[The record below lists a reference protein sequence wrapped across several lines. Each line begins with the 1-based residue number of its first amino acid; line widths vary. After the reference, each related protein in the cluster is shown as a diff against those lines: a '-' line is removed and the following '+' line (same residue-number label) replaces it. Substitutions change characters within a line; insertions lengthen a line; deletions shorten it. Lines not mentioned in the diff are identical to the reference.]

1 MTKTQ
6 TNISEGLIAGFVA
19 TVVLSLLMVA
29 KAMMG
34 LMPEINI
41 IKMLTAISHNYV
53 HTPAVPIIGWIIHF
67 VIGTFLW
74 GILFGLFATRQ
85 SKPGF
90 TVKGVIFSSYAWLA
104 MMIVMMPLAGAGIFG
119 VKLGIDVP
127 LTTLLLHWVYGGV
140 LGSVYGALNK
150 PREQP
155 RGAEMSHGP
164 RGQAGHAKL

>member
-6 TNISEGLIAGFVA
+6 TNISEGLIVGFIA
-19 TVVLSLLMVA
+19 TVVLSLLMVV
-29 KAMMG
+29 KGMMG
-34 LMPEINI
+34 LMPEINV

-53 HTPAVPIIGWIIHF
+53 NTPAAPIIGWIIHF

-74 GILFGLFATRQ
+74 GILFGLFATRR
-85 SKPGF
+85 SKPSF
-90 TVKGVIFSSYAWLA
+90 TAKGVIFASYAWLA

-150 PREQP
+150 PREQR
-155 RGAEMSHGP
+155 RGTEMSHGSA
-164 RGQAGHAKL
+164 GQAGHAKL